1 MGSRI
6 RGSSMTHVLITAG
19 RRDRGVAN
27 ALAQRLT
34 LGSATVEV
42 AAPEALLA
50 EAEAFAR
57 NGSKMAIQT
66 PLLARAQAIV
76 VIWSKGTVKSRAL
89 QEVARRAVVDG
100 ARLTPVVVS
109 PVPAETPYPNVIPI
123 SLEDWNGRDGAPAGL
138 DALVQRVSDTLAA
151 PAQTVAAAKTPKRI
165 VLFCDGTWQSLGAD
179 KRTNVAQAAMA
190 VDRMDAKGVHQVT
203 YYDDGVGATDQGL
216 TRFLVGATGRGLDN
230 RILSAYRF
238 LTLNYEHGDEIYL
251 FGFSRGAYTVRSLT
265 GLIRTCGILRREF
278 AYREREAMSL
288 YRRRVTVDDN
298 GELIAL
304 KDRDFKEAVEF
315 REAYSRAWP
324 PAALSSTPN
333 DPRGQLSVRYVGV
346 WDTVGSLGVPE
357 IWSSRR
363 KHAFHDLSLG
373 QWVQSARHA
382 VALDEKRRAF
392 DAALWS
398 NVGQGAEEGRH
409 PRGQQLWFAGD
420 HGGVGGG
427 DAREGLSNIP
437 LLWLIEGA
445 AEQGLSFKASILERF
460 RLAMDPVVPAV
471 RRFNLGGLATYLRG
485 SQWRQGPADLSEV
498 HPSALKR
505 WAASSKYRPEPLKR
519 LKASDEADKTKP

>member
-1 MGSRI
+1 
-6 RGSSMTHVLITAG
+6 MTHVLITAG
-19 RRDRGVAN
+19 RRDRGVAA
-27 ALAQRLT
+27 ALAQRLGLT
-34 LGSATVEV
+34 TTSAEV
-42 AAPEALLA
+42 VSPEDLLK
-50 EAEAFAR
+50 EVKDFAK
-57 NGSKMAIQT
+57 NGSKSAVQT
-66 PLLARAQAIV
+66 PRLTRARAVMV
-76 VIWSKGTVKSRAL
+76 VWSKPTVKSRAL
-89 QEVARRAVVDG
+89 QEVARYAVVDG
-100 ARLTPVVVS
+100 ARLTPVIVN
-109 PVPAETPYPNVIPI
+109 PVPAELPYPNVVPI
-123 SLEDWNGRDGAPAGL
+123 SLADWNGRDDAHPGL
-138 DALVQRVSDTLAA
+138 ITIAERVGQSLATLA
-151 PAQTVAAAKTPKRI
+151 PTVAAAKTPKRI

-288 YRRRVTVDDN
+288 YRRRITIDEN
-298 GELIAL
+298 GQPVEV

-315 REAYSRAWP
+315 RETYSRAWP
-324 PAALSSTPN
+324 ASAPTTNPN
-333 DPRGQLSVRYVGV
+333 DPRAGLTVRYVGV

-357 IWSSRR
+357 IWYSRR
-363 KHAFHDLSLG
+363 KHAFHDLRLG
-373 QWVQSARHA
+373 HWVQSARHA
-382 VALDEKRRAF
+382 VALDEKRKAF
-392 DAALWS
+392 EAALWS

-409 PRGQQLWFAGD
+409 PHAQQVWFAGD

-445 AEQGLSFKASILERF
+445 AAQGLSFKSTILERF
-460 RLAMDPVVPAV
+460 RLAMDPIIPEV
-471 RRFNLGGLATYLRG
+471 RRFNLSGLPTYLRG
-485 SQWRQGPADLSEV
+485 AQWRIGPSDLSEV

-505 WAASSKYRPEPLKR
+505 WAASAKYRPEPLKR
-519 LKASDEADKTKP
+519 LKIADVAAKAKP